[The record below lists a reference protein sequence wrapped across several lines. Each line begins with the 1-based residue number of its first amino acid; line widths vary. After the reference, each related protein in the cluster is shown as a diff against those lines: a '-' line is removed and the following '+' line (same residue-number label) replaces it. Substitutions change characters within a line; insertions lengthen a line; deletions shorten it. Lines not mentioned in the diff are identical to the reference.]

1 MKLVGVVVR
10 LLALGAGASGVG
22 LQGQGSVIQ
31 KVIEMLENYKLKVA
45 KDLAAEEKEAT
56 AYAEYCDE
64 ETTTKEYAIKDG
76 ERKIAGIDAA
86 IEDAEAQ
93 ISAFDADVAKLGS
106 EIASK
111 QKDIMAAEDTRKAE
125 KKDFEAS
132 ESELE
137 KAVEELE
144 KAITMVKREGE
155 EAETTPAPE
164 FLQTGLRHAPQSAKA
179 FAKTLAATLG
189 SVIDAAWVGEHDA
202 KALKAFM
209 QSQETEDEGEGDL
222 SLAKTRQEP
231 AEEGSS
237 VLQTLEDMKTK
248 AEEALSKARQEEM
261 NADFNYQM
269 MKQKL
274 VGASQ
279 LAEKNL
285 GASKEGKTSL
295 QETVGSA
302 KGELADAKKAKMSDA
317 LYLKTL
323 IAECKTAADDW
334 TSRQAEAK
342 GEIAALEK
350 AKEILS
356 GNVKVLVQHDDDFF
370 SGNQD
375 GGVAADSPVRAK
387 LVSHLKNLGHKLHS
401 YALSELA
408 GASVADPF
416 EKIKGIIE
424 EMVAKLTAEMNE
436 EATQKAFCD
445 TEKKKGAAEKEE
457 KSMRAD
463 ELKNRVDSAKAKKA
477 SLADY
482 IKDLQA
488 QITEIDKSGS
498 EAMKLREEERASYL
512 VASKDYKDGAQAI
525 EDAIKVLKDYYASV
539 SLVQAKAGDAS
550 VIIGILENSQEEF
563 TRMYMETETNEK
575 EAEDAFKK
583 LTQEN
588 AVTRTAKVAEAKGA
602 ESEIKTLT
610 LSIEEGGQDYKLAS
624 KELDAVI
631 EYLDKLKPQCEAKVM
646 TYEEKRAKRQS
657 EIDGLKEAL
666 SILDVPALVQ
676 TRKHA

>member
-1 MKLVGVVVR
+1 MN
-10 LLALGAGASGVG
+10 
-22 LQGQGSVIQ
+22 
-31 KVIEMLENYKLKVA
+31 E
-45 KDLAAEEKEAT
+45 EAT
-56 AYAEYCDE
+56 QKAFCD
-64 ETTTKEYAIKDG
+64 T
-76 ERKIAGIDAA
+76 
-86 IEDAEAQ
+86 
-93 ISAFDADVAKLGS
+93 
-106 EIASK
+106 
-111 QKDIMAAEDTRKAE
+111 E
-125 KKDFEAS
+125 KK
-132 ESELE
+132 
-137 KAVEELE
+137 
-144 KAITMVKREGE
+144 
-155 EAETTPAPE
+155 
-164 FLQTGLRHAPQSAKA
+164 
-179 FAKTLAATLG
+179 
-189 SVIDAAWVGEHDA
+189 
-202 KALKAFM
+202 
-209 QSQETEDEGEGDL
+209 
-222 SLAKTRQEP
+222 
-231 AEEGSS
+231 
-237 VLQTLEDMKTK
+237 
-248 AEEALSKARQEEM
+248 
-261 NADFNYQM
+261 
-269 MKQKL
+269 
-274 VGASQ
+274 
-279 LAEKNL
+279 
-285 GASKEGKTSL
+285 
-295 QETVGSA
+295 
-302 KGELADAKKAKMSDA
+302 
-317 LYLKTL
+317 
-323 IAECKTAADDW
+323 
-334 TSRQAEAK
+334 
-342 GEIAALEK
+342 
-350 AKEILS
+350 
-356 GNVKVLVQHDDDFF
+356 
-370 SGNQD
+370 
-375 GGVAADSPVRAK
+375 
-387 LVSHLKNLGHKLHS
+387 
-401 YALSELA
+401 
-408 GASVADPF
+408 
-416 EKIKGIIE
+416 KGIIE

-512 VASKDYKDGAQAI
+512 VASKDFKDSAQAV

-646 TYEEKRAKRQS
+646 TYEEKRAKRQT